1 MNGSVWRA
9 TVLQKR
15 RRKPPLLLVGR
26 AYLMTY
32 IDVRNVAESPVT
44 TVKTYVRKSRLLQ
57 SLKQALHHPHST
69 NDDNNNTP
77 LITLLSDPLLKDD
90 PTVLAQALRSGP
102 SADSA
107 ISLIETLDQHV
118 PQFSHN
124 RSSVHA
130 FARVLAESGRA
141 IDLHNL
147 MEAAIADAIPGLELF
162 SYSGDDDWYPTDQ
175 MEFARHYYAL
185 GDLDSLLEIWRLLV
199 PGVDSKIPCTESFN
213 MVMDLYGRNGNHSEA
228 VKIFRALVKEKRIP
242 NTRTY
247 SIMIEH
253 LASAGKFESAK
264 QVFDILPRMR
274 IKRTARQYSV
284 LLGAFT
290 EMKSFDVVR
299 SLICEMQLDGILPG
313 QSTRLAL
320 QSMMESG
327 LMEEVDALVRQLLPD
342 GTRGSL
348 EDIDFGFTSSSSESE
363 KDDDEDKSF
372 ESKPMRPLVDVDP
385 RFFAKSF
392 WNLNPETIFAMERV
406 DFEWTTPLV
415 CKVIRNLRQI
425 DRAWN
430 FFQWLEK
437 SKPRGRFRHNVY
449 TVSTMIA
456 ILAAAGRGDDRM
468 DELLSK
474 IKREGIKLPF
484 FTVKLIIDFH
494 KNNYYTVDPAIKI
507 LREIEQFCDPLPE
520 FNMKIL
526 YCSLFRTLSW
536 KRNSGSNV
544 VVMLNEMIFQRG
556 ILPDIQT
563 FTGLIYYFGRRYKD
577 LKTVKYL
584 SEMVGQCDLE
594 RDVHFFQILIRAYV
608 WCRKPGDAYRVFEEM
623 RKSNMMPDFTTR
635 NVLCKGLKMENKL
648 NEIAAIKSTL
658 DNDAVLPLTW
668 HGYIFKVS
676 FADLSRIYDIYS
688 SSFLTNQQPVRDRQ
702 S

>member
-228 VKIFRALVKEKRIP
+228 VKIFHALVREKRIP

-290 EMKSFDVVR
+290 EMKSFDVVG
-299 SLICEMQLDGILPG
+299 SLICEMRLDGI
-313 QSTRLAL
+313 
-320 QSMMESG
+320 
-327 LMEEVDALVRQLLPD
+327 
-342 GTRGSL
+342 
-348 EDIDFGFTSSSSESE
+348 
-363 KDDDEDKSF
+363 
-372 ESKPMRPLVDVDP
+372 
-385 RFFAKSF
+385 
-392 WNLNPETIFAMERV
+392 
-406 DFEWTTPLV
+406 
-415 CKVIRNLRQI
+415 
-425 DRAWN
+425 
-430 FFQWLEK
+430 
-437 SKPRGRFRHNVY
+437 
-449 TVSTMIA
+449 
-456 ILAAAGRGDDRM
+456 
-468 DELLSK
+468 
-474 IKREGIKLPF
+474 
-484 FTVKLIIDFH
+484 
-494 KNNYYTVDPAIKI
+494 
-507 LREIEQFCDPLPE
+507 
-520 FNMKIL
+520 
-526 YCSLFRTLSW
+526 
-536 KRNSGSNV
+536 
-544 VVMLNEMIFQRG
+544 
-556 ILPDIQT
+556 
-563 FTGLIYYFGRRYKD
+563 
-577 LKTVKYL
+577 
-584 SEMVGQCDLE
+584 
-594 RDVHFFQILIRAYV
+594 
-608 WCRKPGDAYRVFEEM
+608 
-623 RKSNMMPDFTTR
+623 
-635 NVLCKGLKMENKL
+635 
-648 NEIAAIKSTL
+648 
-658 DNDAVLPLTW
+658 
-668 HGYIFKVS
+668 
-676 FADLSRIYDIYS
+676 
-688 SSFLTNQQPVRDRQ
+688 
-702 S
+702 